1 MEVVFAVRARF
12 DGAEQHFQGAA
23 QIRREQFLL
32 DAQTGKGHAA
42 AVGAAHHYVALSRVA
57 LGVLLEEPVH
67 VHAQRVADAFEHR
80 NRQARM
86 VAL

>member
-1 MEVVFAVRARF
+1 MKIVFAVRARF

-23 QIRREQFLL
+23 QIGGQQFFL
-32 DAQTGKGHAA
+32 DAQAGKGHAA
-42 AVGAAHHYVALSRVA
+42 AVGATHHHITLGRVA
-57 LGVLLEEPVH
+57 LGVLLEKPVH
-67 VHAQRVADAFEHR
+67 VHTQRIGNALEHR